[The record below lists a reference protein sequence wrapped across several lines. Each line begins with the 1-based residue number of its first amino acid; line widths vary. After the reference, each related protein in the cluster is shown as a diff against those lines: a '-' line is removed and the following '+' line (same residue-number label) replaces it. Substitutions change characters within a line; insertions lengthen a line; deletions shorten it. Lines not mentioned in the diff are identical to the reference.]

1 MLLRSSVLIKNA
13 FNPNCINHI
22 FINKLIFANLE
33 IYQGKTNGLKLKTG
47 KIINSF
53 SSLRSN
59 FDDLS
64 ILNFIN
70 ELLLKC
76 VFIDEYKEVYN
87 SVRKVTV
94 DIEDE
99 IEVNIELGIN
109 FEDDVLKDVFSN
121 FISEI
126 VLQDDQFNGFGS
138 YSDSISH
145 DEDVEDEYGNY
156 VRTVDIPDEEWD
168 VEYSYTVNTVGEQTI
183 EITR

>member
-1 MLLRSSVLIKNA
+1 MKTRMEKYYDEENNNIALRQQKNVSLYENIDDYEVDEDTAIQDIEFDTSSMA
-13 FNPNCINHI
+13 
-22 FINKLIFANLE
+22 
-33 IYQGKTNGLKLKTG
+33 
-47 KIINSF
+47 
-53 SSLRSN
+53 
-59 FDDLS
+59 DDLLEYMKEYS
-64 ILNFIN
+64 YN
-70 ELLLKC
+70 
-76 VFIDEYKEVYN
+76 DEYKEIYN

-94 DIEDE
+94 DVEDE

-126 VLQDDQFNGFGS
+126 VLQDDQLNGFGS
-138 YSDSISH
+138 YSDSISN

>member
-1 MLLRSSVLIKNA
+1 MIKCIKENSDVGEEKLQILNEENA
-13 FNPNCINHI
+13 V
-22 FINKLIFANLE
+22 KV
-33 IYQGKTNGLKLKTG
+33 KLKQAIEYDIEPEDDDYEVDEDTA
-47 KIINSF
+47 IQDIEF
-53 SSLRSN
+53 DTSSMA
-59 FDDLS
+59 DDLLEYMKEYS
-64 ILNFIN
+64 YN
-70 ELLLKC
+70 
-76 VFIDEYKEVYN
+76 DEYKEVYN

-94 DIEDE
+94 DVEDE

-126 VLQDDQFNGFGS
+126 VLQDDQFNGFGL